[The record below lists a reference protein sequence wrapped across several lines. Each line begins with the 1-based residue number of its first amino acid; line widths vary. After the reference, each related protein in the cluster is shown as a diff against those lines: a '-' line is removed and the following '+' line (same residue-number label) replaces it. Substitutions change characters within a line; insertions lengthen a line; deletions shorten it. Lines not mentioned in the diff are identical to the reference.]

1 MEAAHPRPPSS
12 STASSAEVTV
22 RHLALLILASTLTAA
37 ALQSQERIPATIAS
51 VELPS
56 VTLPPE
62 LDRVLRDYERAWS
75 QGDAEGLARLFTEDG
90 FVPRPQGWTRG
101 RAAILDA
108 YASTGGD
115 LRLRAHAF
123 ATSGTVGWIAGSYGY
138 AEEAALR
145 DMGRFLLALRRESG
159 DAPWRIAADLDHG
172 NQGTP

>member
-1 MEAAHPRPPSS
+1 MSVPARR
-12 STASSAEVTV
+12 STLA
-22 RHLALLILASTLTAA
+22 ALLI
-37 ALQSQERIPATIAS
+37 ALLSGGGQVSPLGAQETPAR
-51 VELPS
+51 LPS
-56 VTLPPE
+56 VELPPE

>member
-1 MEAAHPRPPSS
+1 MSVPVRR
-12 STASSAEVTV
+12 STLA
-22 RHLALLILASTLTAA
+22 ALLIALLSGGWDVTAVAAQETAA
-37 ALQSQERIPATIAS
+37 R
-51 VELPS
+51 LPS
-56 VTLPPE
+56 VELPPE

-75 QGDAEGLARLFTEDG
+75 GGDAQALARIFTEDG

-138 AEEAALR
+138 AEEAATR
-145 DMGRFLLALRRESG
+145 DMGRFLLALRRDSA
-159 DAPWRIAADLDHG
+159 DTPWHIAADLDHG
-172 NQGTP
+172 NQGAP